1 MTIIPKL
8 ILVKSILKM
17 NNVCFTSI
25 YMTIR
30 VDIEYPS
37 NCMSENEATEIAVE
51 EFDYN
56 FKLPKDT
63 NIKVVDSEICG
74 VNE

>member
-1 MTIIPKL
+1 
-8 ILVKSILKM
+8 
-17 NNVCFTSI
+17 
-25 YMTIR
+25 MTIR

>member
-1 MTIIPKL
+1 MKQ
-8 ILVKSILKM
+8 K
-17 NNVCFTSI
+17 SI

-37 NCMSENEATEIAVE
+37 IMDENEATEIAVE
-51 EFDYN
+51 EFDYS

-63 NIKVVDSEICG
+63 NINVIDTEICG
-74 VNE
+74 INE